1 MKTAVFA
8 SALLAMVTSVAIAT
22 NRIDRNPPEPPAQAV
37 SAVSNVH
44 DNASQSGGS
53 LVPEP
58 ATMVLASLGLLA
70 IGSAHRR
77 SR

>member
-1 MKTAVFA
+1 MKAAAIA

-22 NRIDRNPPEPPAQAV
+22 NHIDRNPPQPPVQAV
-37 SAVSNVH
+37 SAGSNVH
-44 DNASQSGGS
+44 DNASRSGGS